1 MSYIKILNIKH
12 FNLYIQDRV
21 FPVDA
26 SQYLLNGKRKDQLQL
41 TLYKLMI
48 NFTMASR
55 LLDELKLYS
64 NHIFGVLSFE

>member
-12 FNLYIQDRV
+12 FNLCTQDRV